1 MALTKANIIDAIQ
14 NNVDLP
20 KKDCMELMENLIE
33 TMKKALENNHHILI
47 SGFGKFSVNEKQ
59 ARRGRNPA
67 SGENMILKK
76 RRVVTFKCSG
86 KLREKMN
93 NHPKP
98 GDSRV

>member
-1 MALTKANIIDAIQ
+1 MALTKANIIEAIQ
-14 NNVDLP
+14 KDIGLP
-20 KKDCMELMENLIE
+20 KKNCTELMENLIE
-33 TMKKALENNHHILI
+33 TMKKALENDDHILI

-86 KLREKMN
+86 KLRERLN
-93 NHPKP
+93 NHQNPE
-98 GDSRV
+98 

>member
-14 NNVDLP
+14 KNVGLP
-20 KKDCMELMENLIE
+20 KKDCTELMENLIE
-33 TMKKALENNHHILI
+33 TMKKALEGNDHILI

-67 SGENMILKK
+67 SGENMMLKK

-86 KLREKMN
+86 KLRERIN
-93 NHPKP
+93 NHLNP
-98 GDSRV
+98 GDSKF

>member
-14 NNVDLP
+14 KNVDLP

-33 TMKKALENNHHILI
+33 TMKKALEGNDHILI

-67 SGENMILKK
+67 SGENMMLKR

-86 KLREKMN
+86 KLRERMN
-93 NHPKP
+93 NHVNP
-98 GDSRV
+98 GDNKF